1 MHQKN
6 NILRNKFKQVDE
18 RSMYE
23 NIQDTHEGNVSN
35 TQMEHISYLLTGRI
49 NNVNIFILPTAIYI
63 FTAVSQ
69 NSKAFFTK
77 LKLEN
82 STPCIKLLL
91 FSCQDLPDS
100 V

>member
-49 NNVNIFILPTAIYI
+49 NIVNTSILATAIYI
-63 FTAVSQ
+63 FSAVAATAAKSLQ
-69 NSKAFFTK
+69 
-77 LKLEN
+77 
-82 STPCIKLLL
+82 
-91 FSCQDLPDS
+91 SCPTL
-100 V
+100 